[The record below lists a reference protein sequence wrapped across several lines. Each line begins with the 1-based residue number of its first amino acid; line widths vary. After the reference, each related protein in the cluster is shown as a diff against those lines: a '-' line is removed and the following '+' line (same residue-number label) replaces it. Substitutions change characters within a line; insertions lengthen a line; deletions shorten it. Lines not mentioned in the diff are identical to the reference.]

1 MENCFSV
8 AVPSSTLHSSR
19 WSAGC
24 AFSSEKYFDLV
35 CFFVF
40 FPLSKRNIAEN
51 GVIHRSCWDTYQKS
65 DIFHWVVSGESDEQ
79 EMSECY
85 FASHEVSGL
94 ISAQADVS
102 WAHETL
108 RSPGAL
114 FFPAAHEGWW
124 GFWVVFWPLSVPA
137 AWTWPFKDFS
147 SWLCWW
153 SLICPVQSVPCVGIC
168 CYLKHVVDTFFG
180 LDRLVCHC
188 WLRCCKSSQL
198 WPLFLN
204 LKSLSRQ
211 LPPLMLLHRNCQQYL
226 RMTADDIQILF

>member
-35 CFFVF
+35 CFLFF

-65 DIFHWVVSGESDEQ
+65 DIFYWVVSGESDEQ

-153 SLICPVQSVPCVGIC
+153 SLMCHALAFAATWSTLSTPSLDWTVLCVIADWD
-168 CYLKHVVDTFFG
+168 VVKAHNSG
-180 LDRLVCHC
+180 R
-188 WLRCCKSSQL
+188 SS
-198 WPLFLN
+198 
-204 LKSLSRQ
+204 
-211 LPPLMLLHRNCQQYL
+211 
-226 RMTADDIQILF
+226 